1 MAPEVLQHLATGG
14 GSFPVTKMQDP
25 KEKFYRHFQDE
36 VVILQEQIDGI
47 GSVAQVGGERQDAID
62 HILAGISNLSSEVAD
77 ASDFVP
83 SYDQRNYA
91 QAVKALTDKLNET
104 TTKLAPRSRFQFKP
118 RGANTATSDLTAPK
132 NDPRLLVGSS
142 LADPLPASRGGPVIA
157 AAATTSPG
165 VQAERDGLGELPS
178 FPKNYNEEMARPST
192 TKVRKPSFSTAK
204 DIAIFDQEGLHIILP
219 SSASR
224 ATSSGRLMDLKG
236 CVVDMSL
243 TLSGTTSFANL
254 ALKNIDKSLIVA
266 GNVTGPTHITGVSNS
281 VIVVSARQVRIH
293 ECNNVDI
300 YLHCSSH
307 PIIEDCSNMRFAP
320 LPASFHTPEDPVKNQ
335 WDQVDDFK
343 WLKSEPS
350 PNWSILP
357 EEQRLA
363 DEIWT
368 KVVPGER
375 GKDLHDILDA
385 VGVSKQ

>member
-47 GSVAQVGGERQDAID
+47 GSIAQVGGERQDAID
-62 HILAGISNLSSEVAD
+62 HILAGISNLSNEVAD

-118 RGANTATSDLTAPK
+118 RAANTVTSDLAAPK

-142 LADPLPASRGGPVIA
+142 LADPLPASRGGPILA
-157 AAATTSPG
+157 AAAATSPG
-165 VQAERDGLGELPS
+165 VQVESDGLGELPS

-204 DIAIFDQEGLHIILP
+204 DIAIFGQEGLHIILP

-224 ATSSGRLMDLKG
+224 ATSSGRLTDLKG

-293 ECNNVDI
+293 ECKNVDI

-320 LPASFHTPEDPVKNQ
+320 LPASFHTPEDPGKNQ

-375 GKDLHDILDA
+375 GKDLHDILEA